1 MEARENESVATQVI
15 VPAIK
20 LRDWFR
26 HDIQRPLEN
35 LVGGRKRLRV
45 VALLACVLAL
55 DAADKATVGAV
66 AAQLEHDLHIGNLQ
80 IGLLVAVSTG
90 ISALTT
96 LPFGA
101 LVDRVHRGKLLT
113 IAIALWSLAMIA
125 AGASVSY
132 SMLLITRLGLG
143 AVVAIASPAIASLTG
158 DFFHPAERGRIYGYI
173 LAGELVGVAF
183 GFLISGNVAAIL
195 SWRASFWILA
205 FLGLILAVMI
215 AKLLPE
221 PRRGGQNPIPDRT
234 RQQDPA
240 RSDVPENEVEEIV
253 EERDIEPREEQ
264 ILHSDPLGMSVWDAV
279 RYVLSIP
286 TYRTLIIASALGYF
300 YFTGL
305 RTFAIV
311 FVRGRF
317 DLAQATASTFS
328 VGVGLGAIVGVLV
341 AGTLAD
347 KMIDR
352 GKLTGRIL
360 VGAGAYLLA
369 AAALVP
375 GLFATSLW
383 VASPFFFLAAAGLG
397 GANPAVDA
405 ARLDIMHSRLWG
417 RAEGVRST
425 LLYIFQAIAPPL
437 FGWVSGVFGGS
448 AGFGGNGSP
457 AQGHASNGA
466 GGLDITFLIMLVTL
480 AAAGLVMFRAL
491 KTYPRDVATAIAS
504 EQAAPQKEESRDRN
518 DRRG

>member
-1 MEARENESVATQVI
+1 MEARENESVAEQVI
-15 VPAIK
+15 VPAIR

-26 HDIQRPLEN
+26 RDVKRPLEN

-66 AAQLEHDLHIGNLQ
+66 AAQLEHDLHIDNLQ

-90 ISALTT
+90 ISAITT
-96 LPFGA
+96 LPFGT
-101 LVDRVHRGKLLT
+101 LVDRVHRGRLLT
-113 IAIALWSLAMIA
+113 IAIGLWSLAMIA

-173 LAGELVGVAF
+173 LAGELIGVAF
-183 GFLISGNVAAIL
+183 GFLISGNVAAIM

-205 FLGLILAVMI
+205 FLGLILAVVIYRM
-215 AKLLPE
+215 LPE
-221 PRRGGQNPIPDRT
+221 PRRGGQNPIPDT
-234 RQQDPA
+234 TKNGQDASAAP
-240 RSDVPENEVEEIV
+240 DNEVEEIV
-253 EERDIEPREEQ
+253 EERDIEPHEEL
-264 ILHSDPLGMSVWDAV
+264 ILHDDPLRMSVWDAV
-279 RYVLSIP
+279 RYVLSIR

-341 AGTLAD
+341 AGMLAD
-347 KMIDR
+347 KLIDR
-352 GKLTGRIL
+352 GRLTGRIL
-360 VGAGAYLLA
+360 VGACAYLLA
-369 AAALVP
+369 AGALVP
-375 GLFATSLW
+375 GLLTASLW

-437 FGWVSGVFGGS
+437 FGWISGMFGS
-448 AGFGGNGSP
+448 HHGGGTGRP
-457 AQGHASNGA
+457 GAEQGNAM
-466 GGLDITFLIMLVTL
+466 GLDITFLIMLVTL
-480 AAAGLVMFRAL
+480 ALAGLVMFRAL

-504 EQAAPQKEESRDRN
+504 EQCAPQEDAEAAK
-518 DRRG
+518 GTG

>member
-1 MEARENESVATQVI
+1 MEARENESVTEQVI

-26 HDIQRPLEN
+26 RDVKRPLEN

-66 AAQLEHDLHIGNLQ
+66 AAQLEHDLHIDNLQ

-90 ISALTT
+90 ISAITT
-96 LPFGA
+96 LPFGT
-101 LVDRVHRGKLLT
+101 LVDRVHRGRLLT
-113 IAIALWSLAMIA
+113 IAIGLWSLAMIA

-143 AVVAIASPAIASLTG
+143 AVVALASPAIASLTG

-173 LAGELVGVAF
+173 LAGELIGVAF

-205 FLGLILAVMI
+205 FLGLILAVVIWKM
-215 AKLLPE
+215 LPE
-221 PRRGGQNPIPDRT
+221 PRRGGQNPIPDKT
-234 RQQDPA
+234 RQQDPN

-253 EERDIEPREEQ
+253 EERDIEPHDEL
-264 ILHSDPLGMSVWDAV
+264 ILHSDPLKMSVWDAV
-279 RYVLSIP
+279 RYVLSIR

-347 KMIDR
+347 RMIDH

-360 VGAGAYLLA
+360 VGAFAYLLA
-369 AAALVP
+369 ACALVP
-375 GLFATSLW
+375 GLLTTSLW

-437 FGWVSGVFGGS
+437 FGWVSGMFGSHAGGGS
-448 AGFGGNGSP
+448 GRPGAEQGN
-457 AQGHASNGA
+457 AT
-466 GGLDITFLIMLVTL
+466 GLDFTLLIMLITL
-480 AAAGLVMFRAL
+480 AAAGVVMFRAL

-504 EQAAPQKEESRDRN
+504 EQAAPQEEASTGKRPDTA
-518 DRRG
+518 

>member
-1 MEARENESVATQVI
+1 MEPRENDSVTALATA
-15 VPAIK
+15 PAIK
-20 LRDWFR
+20 LGEWFR
-26 HDIQRPLEN
+26 RDVKRPLEN

-66 AAQLEHDLHIGNLQ
+66 AAQLEHDLHIDNLQ

-96 LPFGA
+96 LPFGT

-113 IAIALWSLAMIA
+113 IAIALWSVAMIA
-125 AGASVSY
+125 GGASVSY
-132 SMLLITRLGLG
+132 SMLLVTRLGLG
-143 AVVAIASPAIASLTG
+143 AVVALASPAIASLTG

-183 GFLISGNVAAIL
+183 GFLISGNVAAIM
-195 SWRASFWILA
+195 SWRASFWVLA
-205 FLGLILAVMI
+205 FLGLILAAVI
-215 AKLLPE
+215 AKMLPE
-221 PRRGGQNPIPDRT
+221 PRRGGQNPIPDKT
-234 RQQDPA
+234 RQQDPN
-240 RSDVPENEVEEIV
+240 RSDVPDNEVEEIV
-253 EERDIEPREEQ
+253 EERGIEPHEELV
-264 ILHSDPLGMSVWDAV
+264 LHSDPLGMSVWDAV
-279 RYVLSIP
+279 RYVLSIR
-286 TYRTLIIASALGYF
+286 TYRTLITASALGYF

-317 DLAQATASTFS
+317 DLAQAAASTFS
-328 VGVGLGAIVGVLV
+328 VGVGLGAIAGVLV

-369 AAALVP
+369 AAAFVP
-375 GLFATSLW
+375 GLLTSSLW

-397 GANPAVDA
+397 GANPALDA

-425 LLYIFQAIAPPL
+425 LLYVFQAIAPPL
-437 FGWVSGVFGGS
+437 FGWVSGMFGGS
-448 AGFGGNGSP
+448 DGFGGSS
-457 AQGHASNGA
+457 AATQSHASG

-480 AAAGLVMFRAL
+480 FLAGLVMFRAL

-504 EQAAPQKEESRDRN
+504 EQSAPQEKESKDRKSQSA
-518 DRRG
+518 